1 MFHDSPPYFKTAV
14 CGYNNKKL
22 KGKLIGA
29 DKNLIFWNAKS
40 GNSCLVKNILAHK
53 EHAFQCPVKNSS
65 SAVFWTL

>member
-29 DKNLIFWNAKS
+29 DKNLIFWNA
-40 GNSCLVKNILAHK
+40 
-53 EHAFQCPVKNSS
+53 E
-65 SAVFWTL
+65 W